1 MIVYILYICIVLFL
15 TYLGYFL
22 SGKYR
27 SAKKFYVAWERF
39 HKSFLAE
46 AGYIRRPLGDVIS
59 KFKEDGLFGSFL
71 AEYEKKHVWEG
82 RIDFFGKEDNDFL
95 REYFSFLGKSD
106 YKAQK
111 EYFDAVTA
119 KLAERRQK
127 SEKDAARYTDLYIKL
142 GFLLGL
148 AVVILL
154 V

>member
-27 SAKKFYVAWERF
+27 SAKKFYVAWEKF
-39 HKSFLAE
+39 HQCFLAE
-46 AGYIRRPLGDVIS
+46 AGYTRRPLGAVLDQ
-59 KFKEDGLFGSFL
+59 FKSEGVFGAFL
-71 AEYEKKHVWEG
+71 SEYEKKHAWEG
-82 RIDFFGKEDNDFL
+82 KIDFLGKEDNDFL

-106 YKAQK
+106 YAAQK
-111 EYFDAVTA
+111 KYFDSVTG
-119 KLAERRQK
+119 KLAGRREQ
-127 SEKDAARYTDLYIKL
+127 SDKDAARYTDLYVKL

-148 AVVILL
+148 IVVILL